1 MITFCVPVYD
11 TPPWHLEQCL
21 KSICNLDF
29 DNYEILIVDDCSPS
43 NVLENKRI
51 KEIIQN
57 CTKRIRI
64 FRNVENM
71 SVSGQCFYRLIEK
84 VETKYAVIFHHD
96 DWVIDPQFYINSLN
110 IMEKFSHIKL
120 VIGNSLLESNSEF
133 FFPYLAPFK
142 NSSRCLRFIPNSGI
156 KIESEYNYDINFDPN
171 FYFKKYPDLKIWGFS
186 PEQHFTSHGLVE
198 NRQPNLFG
206 DENYYLVDS
215 KKFIKCLTLKDGK
228 RIHPIYSSVVFNIE
242 SCLQGGFLTNKVHP
256 TSEFVDT
263 LGINIDEAFIYL
275 YGLASLGSV
284 VCCGKATTVRG
295 EPKTSFSK
303 SPSWSNVENLSACI
317 SYIHALF
324 FSNWKNYTFK
334 IFLFYAIKTFTVN
347 VITRSIFLTFKTKI
361 RVYLN
366 RLLLPH
372 PK

>member
-1 MITFCVPVYD
+1 MLTFCVPVYD

-21 KSICNLDF
+21 KSLCNLGF

-51 KEIIQN
+51 REIIQT

-71 SVSGQCFYRLIEK
+71 SASGQCFYRLIEK
-84 VETKYAVIFHHD
+84 VDTKYAVIFHHD
-96 DWVIDPQFYINSLN
+96 DWVIDPQFYINSL
-110 IMEKFSHIKL
+110 ILMEKFSHVKL
-120 VIGNSLLESNSEF
+120 VIGNSLFESNSEF

-142 NSSRCLRFIPNSGI
+142 NSNRRFKFVSNSGI
-156 KIESEYNYDINFDPN
+156 EIASKYNYDIKFDSN

-186 PEQHFTSHGLVE
+186 PEEHFTSHGLVE
-198 NRQPNLFG
+198 NRQPNLIG

-215 KKFIKCLTLKDGK
+215 RKFIKCLTLKDDK
-228 RIHPIYSSVVFNIE
+228 RIHPIYSSVVFNLE

-284 VCCGKATTVRG
+284 VCSGKAITVRG
-295 EPKTSFSK
+295 EPESSFSN
-303 SPSWSNVENLSACI
+303 SPSWSNVEHLSACI
-317 SYIHALF
+317 SYIHALL
-324 FSNWKNYTFK
+324 FSNWRNYTFK
-334 IFLFYAIKTFTVN
+334 IFLLYAIKTFTLKI
-347 VITRSIFLTFKTKI
+347 ITRSICLVFKTKLK
-361 RVYLN
+361 VYLN
-366 RLLLPH
+366 RVILPH
-372 PK
+372 PR